1 MELTKKAI
9 LLLLLVGVLQPADAQ
24 IFKKIGE
31 RAAKAAERTVLNK
44 TDQKVSQKVGDGID
58 DAVDGKPKKKKA
70 GQQQGKEQDPHWDA
84 SIPVY
89 RDVYTFTHRYKMKV
103 STGKEGADATLDYY
117 LAPSVSYTGMKIDQQ
132 GANMFTVI
140 DPETE
145 TMHTFMDLNG
155 NKIANSVSMRYD
167 GDEEEDRSDAADL
180 LNYNITNL
188 PDKTIAGHRCKGK
201 QLEDDE
207 NRIVFY
213 YTTLNGIRLN
223 LFQGDKKQQ
232 VLLPS
237 NLKGLFDAESLVM
250 YMEVME
256 KKGKKQKMV
265 MECVEVKP
273 TDFTFNTAGYQQ
285 TRINY

>member
-9 LLLLLVGVLQPADAQ
+9 LLILSVGVLQSADAQ

-31 RAAKAAERTVLNK
+31 RAAKAAERTILSK
-44 TDQKVSQKVGDGID
+44 TDQKVSQKVGEGID
-58 DAVDGKPKKKKA
+58 DVVDGKPKKKNA
-70 GQQQGKEQDPHWDA
+70 GQHKEKEEEPHWDA
-84 SIPVY
+84 SISDY

-103 STGKEGADATLDYY
+103 STGKQGADATLDYY
-117 LAPSVSYTGMKIDQQ
+117 LAPNVSYMGMKMDQQ
-132 GANMFTVI
+132 GANTFTVM
-140 DPETE
+140 DSEAE

-155 NKIANSVSMRYD
+155 NKIAHSVSMRYD
-167 GDEEEDRSDAADL
+167 GDEEEDISDAANL
-180 LNYNITNL
+180 LNYNVTDL

-201 QLEDDE
+201 QMEDDD

-213 YTTLNGIRLN
+213 YTTINGIRLN

-256 KKGKKQKMV
+256 KKGKKQKMI

-273 TDFTFNTAGYQQ
+273 MDFTFNTAGYQQ
-285 TRINY
+285 TGINY